1 MACEPEYNYDGTILN
16 RLPEEYDGMFE
27 VPEGVTEIADSAFM
41 DCQSLSAISL
51 PSTLTKIGD
60 YAFKRCE
67 SLQEITIPDSV
78 TEIGQAAFWMCHSL
92 TDVVLS
98 RSLCEID
105 DEAFCE
111 TAIEH
116 IVIPESVRSIGER
129 AFEDCYNLYD
139 VVLPENIRI
148 ADSAFKGCVG
158 LHSADALYLNLYNN
172 PHYKLIQV
180 FPHAKGYKIPDD
192 VVEIGSGA
200 FENSGIVHLEVPGS
214 IKVIHNSAFSGI
226 PSLKSIKICNG
237 VTSLP
242 DCCFHNCESLEEVSV
257 PESIDT
263 IGSLCFAGCTN
274 LEEIV
279 LPDKP
284 TEISESLFE
293 GCGSLKSVTIGR
305 NIIKVGS
312 KAFMNCTALKEILM
326 PDSLEKISYRAFAG
340 CTSLKEILM
349 PDSVRSL
356 EDECFEGCSSL
367 KRINFSDS
375 LEIIPYRAFASCTEL
390 ETITLP
396 KNLNKIEDKAFL
408 GCSSLKEVINSGSA
422 SVYQDSF
429 RGTLVK
435 DARLLPE
442 FKYYGRML
450 PSEWK
455 SETVSGDTLL
465 TVYRGFYVK
474 DVETANAIID
484 DIKKNGL
491 YLEQITEKFP
501 KEYSYKSSVGHK
513 KFSETELDELYAN
526 KIPVDYAL
534 QGADNNQ
541 VYFGDYHCAMYYAT
555 RGSRSSVAILIEAKM
570 SLNEL
575 NVDGTDS
582 LNHVFDPENNN
593 PLLRTVFGKKIDLYL
608 EKLRAETTNTDKD
621 YTNKIRWVILNMAQ
635 SDNDIV
641 YAFYNNDLLIHGT
654 AGTEFKYA
662 LKANLPIAP
671 ERIVSVKIVQDDSSS
686 FTDSSRTITL
696 CDLRR

>member
-1 MACEPEYNYDGTILN
+1 MTCEPEYNYDGTILN

-27 VPEGVTEIADSAFM
+27 VPEGVTEIADEAFM

-51 PSTLTKIGD
+51 PSTLTKIGES
-60 YAFKRCE
+60 AFENCKR
-67 SLQEITIPDSV
+67 LKAIRTPDSV
-78 TEIGQAAFWMCHSL
+78 TEIGQAAFSKCHSL

-98 RSLCEID
+98 RSLCEIAY
-105 DEAFCE
+105 EAFCK

-116 IVIPESVRSIGER
+116 IVIPESVRSIGDS

-214 IKVIHNSAFSGI
+214 VKVIHDSAFSRI

-237 VTSLP
+237 VTFLP

-263 IGSLCFAGCTN
+263 IGSLCFAGCTK

-279 LPDKP
+279 LPDKL

-305 NIIKVGS
+305 NVIKVGS
-312 KAFMNCTALKEILM
+312 KAFMNCTA
-326 PDSLEKISYRAFAG
+326 
-340 CTSLKEILM
+340 LKEILM

-367 KRINFSDS
+367 KRIKFSDS

-408 GCSSLKEVINSGSA
+408 GCSSLKEVIGSESA
-422 SVYQDSF
+422 SVKQDSF

-465 TVYRGFYVK
+465 TVYRGFYVE

-513 KFSETELDELYAN
+513 KFSKTELDELYAN

-534 QGADNNQ
+534 QGADKNQ

-582 LNHVFDPENNN
+582 LNHVFDPENNS
-593 PLLRTVFGKKIDLYL
+593 PLLRKVFGKKIDLYL
-608 EKLRAETTNTDKD
+608 EKLRAETTNTDEEC
-621 YTNKIRWVILNMAQ
+621 TRKIRGAILKMAQ

-641 YAFYNNDLLIHGT
+641 YAFYNNDLLIHGK

-671 ERIVSVKIVQDDSSS
+671 ERIVSVKIVQDDSIT

>member
-1 MACEPEYNYDGTILN
+1 MACEPEYNYDGTILK
-16 RLPEEYDGMFE
+16 RLPEEYDGTFK
-27 VPEGVTEIADSAFM
+27 VPEGVKEIAPDAFM
-41 DCQSLSAISL
+41 HCQLLSTISL

-60 YAFKRCE
+60 YAFKLCE
-67 SLQEITIPDSV
+67 SLQAITIPDSV
-78 TEIGQAAFWMCHSL
+78 TEIGQAAFCMCHSL

-98 RSLCEID
+98 RSLCEIA
-105 DEAFCE
+105 DEAFRE

-116 IVIPESVRSIGER
+116 IVIPESVRSIGDS

-148 ADSAFKGCVG
+148 ANSAFKGCGG

-192 VVEIGSGA
+192 VVEIGSHA
-200 FENSGIVHLEVPGS
+200 FKNSCILHLEVPGS

-226 PSLKSIKICNG
+226 TSLKSIKICNG
-237 VTSLP
+237 VTSLS
-242 DCCFHNCESLEEVSV
+242 DHCFQNCESLEDVSF

-263 IGSLCFAGCTN
+263 IGSLCFAGCTK

-279 LPDKP
+279 LPDKL

-326 PDSLEKISYRAFAG
+326 PDS
-340 CTSLKEILM
+340 
-349 PDSVRSL
+349 VRSL

-375 LEIIPYRAFASCTEL
+375 LKIIPYRAFAICTEL

-408 GCSSLKEVINSGSA
+408 GCSSLKEVIGSESA
-422 SVYQDSF
+422 SVEQDSF

-442 FKYYGRML
+442 FKYYGRLL
-450 PSEWK
+450 PSEWE

-465 TVYRGFYVK
+465 TVYRGFSVE

-484 DIKKNGL
+484 DIKKNGVC
-491 YLEQITEKFP
+491 LEQITEKFP
-501 KEYSYKSSVGHK
+501 SECSYKSSVGHK
-513 KFSETELDELYAN
+513 KFSKTELDELYAN

-534 QGADNNQ
+534 QGVDKNQ

-555 RGSRSSVAILIEAKM
+555 RYARSPVAILIEAKM

-582 LNHVFDPENNN
+582 LNHVFDPENNS
-593 PLLRTVFGKKIDLYL
+593 PLLRKVFGKKIDLYL
-608 EKLRAETTNTDKD
+608 EKLQAETTSTDEES
-621 YTNKIRWVILNMAQ
+621 TRRIRKAVLNMAQ

-641 YAFYNNDLLIHGT
+641 YAFYNNDLLIRGKWNT
-654 AGTEFKYA
+654 KFKYA
-662 LKANLPIAP
+662 LQAKLPIAP
-671 ERIVSVKIVQDDSSS
+671 ERIVSVKIVQNDSSS
-686 FTDSSRTITL
+686 FTGSSRAITL
-696 CDLRR
+696 RDLRKVKKNE

>member
-16 RLPEEYDGMFE
+16 RLPEEYDGMFD

-51 PSTLTKIGD
+51 PSTLTKIGN

-67 SLQEITIPDSV
+67 SLQAITIPDSV
-78 TEIGQAAFWMCHSL
+78 TEIGQAALWMCHSL

-98 RSLCEID
+98 RSLCEIAY
-105 DEAFCE
+105 EAFCE

-116 IVIPESVRSIGER
+116 IVIPESVRSIGGS

-148 ADSAFKGCVG
+148 ADSAFKGCGG

-263 IGSLCFAGCTN
+263 IGSLCFAGCTK

-279 LPDKP
+279 LPDKL

-326 PDSLEKISYRAFAG
+326 PDS
-340 CTSLKEILM
+340 
-349 PDSVRSL
+349 VRSL

-367 KRINFSDS
+367 KRIKFSDS

-408 GCSSLKEVINSGSA
+408 GCSSLKEVIGSESA
-422 SVYQDSF
+422 SVKQDSF

-465 TVYRGFYVK
+465 TVYRGFYVE

-513 KFSETELDELYAN
+513 KFSKTELDELYAN
-526 KIPVDYAL
+526 KIPVDYEL
-534 QGADNNQ
+534 QGVDKND
-541 VYFGDYHCAMYYAT
+541 VYFGAYHCAMHYAT
-555 RGSRSSVAILIEAKM
+555 RGARSSVAILIEAKM

-582 LNHVFDPENNN
+582 LNHVFDPENNS
-593 PLLRTVFGKKIDLYL
+593 PLLRKVFGKKIDLYL
-608 EKLRAETTNTDKD
+608 EKLRAETTNTDEEC
-621 YTNKIRWVILNMAQ
+621 TRKIRGAILKMAQ

-641 YAFYNNDLLIHGT
+641 YAFYNNDLLIHGK

-671 ERIVSVKIVQDDSSS
+671 ERIVSVKIVQDDSST

>member
-1 MACEPEYNYDGTILN
+1 MTCEPEYNYDGTILN
-16 RLPEEYDGMFE
+16 RLPEEYDGMFD
-27 VPEGVTEIADSAFM
+27 VPEGVTEIADCAFM

-51 PSTLTKIGD
+51 PSTLTKIGN

-67 SLQEITIPDSV
+67 SLQAITIPDSV
-78 TEIGQAAFWMCHSL
+78 TEIGHNAFWMCHSL

-98 RSLCEID
+98 RSLCEIAY
-105 DEAFCE
+105 EAFCE

-116 IVIPESVRSIGER
+116 IVIPESVRSIGES

-148 ADSAFKGCVG
+148 ADSAFKGCGG

-214 IKVIHNSAFSGI
+214 VKVIHDSAFSGI

-263 IGSLCFAGCTN
+263 IGRLCFAGCN
-274 LEEIV
+274 KLEEIV
-279 LPDKP
+279 LPDKL
-284 TEISESLFE
+284 TEISKSLFE
-293 GCGSLKSVTIGR
+293 GCGSLKSVIIGR
-305 NIIKVGS
+305 NVIKAGS
-312 KAFMNCTALKEILM
+312 KAFMN
-326 PDSLEKISYRAFAG
+326 

-356 EDECFEGCSSL
+356 GDECFEGCSSL

-375 LEIIPYRAFASCTEL
+375 LEIIPYRAFAGCTEL

-396 KNLNKIEDKAFL
+396 KNLKIIEDKSFL
-408 GCSSLKEVINSGSA
+408 GCSSLKEVIGSESA
-422 SVYQDSF
+422 SVDQDSF

-465 TVYRGFYVK
+465 TVYRGFYVE

-501 KEYSYKSSVGHK
+501 KEYSYKSYRGHK
-513 KFSETELDELYAN
+513 KFSEAELDKLYAN

-534 QGADNNQ
+534 QGADENQ
-541 VYFGDYHCAMYYAT
+541 VYFGDYYCAMHYAT
-555 RGSRSSVAILIEAKM
+555 RGSQSSVAILIEAKM

-593 PLLRTVFGKKIDLYL
+593 PLLRKVFGKKIDLYL

-621 YTNKIRWVILNMAQ
+621 YTSKIRWVILNMAQ

-641 YAFYNNDLLIHGT
+641 YAFYKKDMLIHGKACT
-654 AGTEFKYA
+654 VFKYA
-662 LKANLPIAP
+662 LQAKLPIAP
-671 ERIVSVKIVQDDSSS
+671 ERIVSVKIVHHY
-686 FTDSSRTITL
+686 TDSAIEGSKHI
-696 CDLRR
+696 DLREMR

>member
-1 MACEPEYNYDGTILN
+1 MTCEPEYNYDGTILN
-16 RLPEEYDGMFE
+16 RLPEEYDGLFE
-27 VPEGVTEIADSAFM
+27 VPEGVTEIADDAFM

-67 SLQEITIPDSV
+67 SLQAITIPDSV

-98 RSLCEID
+98 RSLCEIA

-116 IVIPESVRSIGER
+116 IVIPESVRSIGHS
-129 AFEDCYNLYD
+129 AFKDCYNLYD

-148 ADSAFKGCVG
+148 ADSAFKGCGG

-200 FENSGIVHLEVPGS
+200 FKKSGIVHLEVPGS
-214 IKVIHNSAFSGI
+214 VKVIHDSAFSRI

-242 DCCFHNCESLEEVSV
+242 DWCFQNCESLEEVSV

-263 IGSLCFAGCTN
+263 IGSLCFAGCTK

-279 LPDKP
+279 LPDKL
-284 TEISESLFE
+284 TEIGPSLFE
-293 GCGSLKSVTIGR
+293 GCVSLRSVTLGQNVIE
-305 NIIKVGS
+305 VCS

-326 PDSLEKISYRAFAG
+326 PDSL
-340 CTSLKEILM
+340 
-349 PDSVRSL
+349 RSL
-356 EDECFEGCSSL
+356 ENECFADCSSL
-367 KRINFSDS
+367 KRIDFSDS
-375 LEIIPYRAFASCTEL
+375 LKIIPYRAFAGCTEL

-396 KNLNKIEDKAFL
+396 KNLKKIEDKAFF

-422 SVYQDSF
+422 SVEQDSF

-450 PSEWK
+450 PSEWE

-465 TVYRGFYVK
+465 TVYRGFHVE

-484 DIKKNGL
+484 DIRKNGL

-501 KEYSYKSSVGHK
+501 NEYSYKGLYGHRK
-513 KFSETELDELYAN
+513 LSETELDGLYAN
-526 KIPVDYAL
+526 KIPMDYAL
-534 QGADNNQ
+534 QGADKNQ
-541 VYFGDYHCAMYYAT
+541 VYFGDYHCAMYYAN
-555 RGSRSSVAILIEAKM
+555 RGARSSVAILIEAKM

-582 LNHVFDPENNN
+582 LAFVFDPENNN
-593 PLLRTVFGKKIDLYL
+593 PLMRKVFGKKIDLYL
-608 EKLRAETTNTDKD
+608 EKLRAETITSDEESTGR
-621 YTNKIRWVILNMAQ
+621 IRKAILNMAQ

-641 YAFYNNDLLIHGT
+641 YAFYRNDLLIHGK
-654 AGTEFKYA
+654 AGTSFKYA
-662 LKANLPIAP
+662 LQAKLPIAP
-671 ERIVSVKIVQDDSSS
+671 EKIVSVRIVHQD
-686 FTDSSRTITL
+686 TD
-696 CDLRR
+696 CDIERSKRISLGDMR

>member
-1 MACEPEYNYDGTILN
+1 MACEPEYNYNGTILN
-16 RLPEEYDGMFE
+16 RLPEEYDGMFD

-116 IVIPESVRSIGER
+116 IVIPENVRSIGER

-139 VVLPENIRI
+139 VVIPENIRI

-263 IGSLCFAGCTN
+263 IGSLCFAGCTK

-279 LPDKP
+279 LPDKL

-326 PDSLEKISYRAFAG
+326 PDS
-340 CTSLKEILM
+340 
-349 PDSVRSL
+349 VRSL

-367 KRINFSDS
+367 KRIKFSDS

-408 GCSSLKEVINSGSA
+408 GCSSLKEVIGSESA
-422 SVYQDSF
+422 SVKQDSF

-442 FKYYGRML
+442 FKYCGRML

-465 TVYRGFYVK
+465 TVYRGFYVE

-513 KFSETELDELYAN
+513 KFSKTELDELYAN

-534 QGADNNQ
+534 QGADKNQ

-582 LNHVFDPENNN
+582 LNHVFDPENNS
-593 PLLRTVFGKKIDLYL
+593 PLLRKVFGKKIDLYL
-608 EKLRAETTNTDKD
+608 EKLRAETTNTDEEC
-621 YTNKIRWVILNMAQ
+621 TRKIRGAILKMAQ

-641 YAFYNNDLLIHGT
+641 YAFYNNDLLIHGK

-671 ERIVSVKIVQDDSSS
+671 ERIVSVKIVQDDSST

>member
-16 RLPEEYDGMFE
+16 RLPEEYDGMFD

-51 PSTLTKIGD
+51 PSTLTKIGN

-67 SLQEITIPDSV
+67 SLQAITIPDSV

-98 RSLCEID
+98 RSLCEIAY
-105 DEAFCE
+105 EAFCE

-116 IVIPESVRSIGER
+116 IVIPESVRSIGGS

-148 ADSAFKGCVG
+148 ADSAFKGCGG

-242 DCCFHNCESLEEVSV
+242 DCCFHNCKSLEEVSV

-263 IGSLCFAGCTN
+263 IGSLCFAGCTK

-326 PDSLEKISYRAFAG
+326 PDS
-340 CTSLKEILM
+340 
-349 PDSVRSL
+349 VRSL

-367 KRINFSDS
+367 KRIKFSDS

-408 GCSSLKEVINSGSA
+408 GCSSLKEVIGSESA
-422 SVYQDSF
+422 SVKQDSF

-465 TVYRGFYVK
+465 TVYRGFYVE

-501 KEYSYKSSVGHK
+501 AKYIFKSNTGYK

-534 QGADNNQ
+534 QGDDKNQ

-582 LNHVFDPENNN
+582 LNHVFDPENNS
-593 PLLRTVFGKKIDLYL
+593 PLLRKVFGKKIDLYL
-608 EKLRAETTNTDKD
+608 EKLRAETTNTDEEC
-621 YTNKIRWVILNMAQ
+621 TRKIRGAILKMAQ

-641 YAFYNNDLLIHGT
+641 YAFYNNDLLIHGK

-662 LKANLPIAP
+662 LKAKLPIAP
-671 ERIVSVKIVQDDSSS
+671 ERIVSVKIVQDDSIT

>member
-51 PSTLTKIGD
+51 PSTLTKIGN

-67 SLQEITIPDSV
+67 SLQAITIPDSV

-98 RSLCEID
+98 RSLCEIA

-111 TAIEH
+111 TEIEH
-116 IVIPESVRSIGER
+116 IVIPESVRSIGDR
-129 AFEDCYNLYD
+129 AFENCYNLYD

-148 ADSAFKGCVG
+148 ADSAFKGCGG

-192 VVEIGSGA
+192 VVEIGGYAFIDSGV
-200 FENSGIVHLEVPGS
+200 VHLEVPGS

-226 PSLKSIKICNG
+226 TSLKSIKICDG
-237 VTSLP
+237 VSSLP
-242 DCCFHNCESLEEVSV
+242 DRCFQNCESLEEVSF

-263 IGSLCFAGCTN
+263 FGIHCFAGCTK

-279 LPDKP
+279 LPDKL

-305 NIIKVGS
+305 NVIKVGS

-326 PDSLEKISYRAFAG
+326 PNSVSSLG
-340 CTSLKEILM
+340 
-349 PDSVRSL
+349 
-356 EDECFEGCSSL
+356 DECFAGCSSL
-367 KRINFSDS
+367 ERINFSDS
-375 LEIIPYRAFASCTEL
+375 LEIIPCRALAGCTAL

-396 KNLNKIEDKAFL
+396 KNLKIIEDKAFL
-408 GCSSLKEVINSGSA
+408 GCSSLKEVIGSE
-422 SVYQDSF
+422 SVSVKQDSF

-450 PSEWK
+450 PSEWE
-455 SETVSGDTLL
+455 SETVSGDKLL
-465 TVYRGFYVK
+465 TVYRGFHVE

-501 KEYSYKSSVGHK
+501 DKYIFKSNRGYK

-534 QGADNNQ
+534 QGDDKNQ

-555 RGSRSSVAILIEAKM
+555 RGIRSSVAILIEAEM

-582 LNHVFDPENNN
+582 LNHVFDPENNS
-593 PLLRTVFGKKIDLYL
+593 PLLRKVFGKKIDLYL
-608 EKLRAETTNTDKD
+608 EKLRAETTNTDEEC
-621 YTNKIRWVILNMAQ
+621 TRKIRGAILKMAQ

-641 YAFYNNDLLIHGT
+641 YAFYNNDLLMHGK

-671 ERIVSVKIVQDDSSS
+671 ERIVSVKIVQNDSIS
-686 FTDSSRTITL
+686 FTESSRTITL
-696 CDLRR
+696 SDLRKVKQNE

>member
-1 MACEPEYNYDGTILN
+1 MTCEPEYNYDGTILN
-16 RLPEEYDGMFE
+16 RLPEEYDGMFD

-51 PSTLTKIGD
+51 PSTLTKIGN

-67 SLQEITIPDSV
+67 SLQAITIPDSV

-98 RSLCEID
+98 RSLCEIAY
-105 DEAFCE
+105 EAFCE

-116 IVIPESVRSIGER
+116 IVIPESVRSIGGS

-148 ADSAFKGCVG
+148 ADSAFKGCGG

-242 DCCFHNCESLEEVSV
+242 DCCFHNCKSLEEVSV

-263 IGSLCFAGCTN
+263 IGSLCFAGCTK

-326 PDSLEKISYRAFAG
+326 PDS
-340 CTSLKEILM
+340 
-349 PDSVRSL
+349 VRSL

-367 KRINFSDS
+367 KRIKFSDS

-408 GCSSLKEVINSGSA
+408 GCSSLKEVIGSESA
-422 SVYQDSF
+422 SVKQDSF

-465 TVYRGFYVK
+465 TVYRGFYVE

-501 KEYSYKSSVGHK
+501 AKYIFKSNTGYK

-534 QGADNNQ
+534 QGDDKNQ

-582 LNHVFDPENNN
+582 LNHVFDPENNS
-593 PLLRTVFGKKIDLYL
+593 PLLRKVFGKKIDLYL
-608 EKLRAETTNTDKD
+608 EKLRAETTNTDEEC
-621 YTNKIRWVILNMAQ
+621 TRKIRGAILKMAQ

-641 YAFYNNDLLIHGT
+641 YAFYNNDLLIHGK

-671 ERIVSVKIVQDDSSS
+671 ERIVSIKIVQDDSIT

>member
-1 MACEPEYNYDGTILN
+1 MVCEPEYNYDGTILN

-51 PSTLTKIGD
+51 PSTLTKIGN

-67 SLQEITIPDSV
+67 SLQAITIPDSV

-98 RSLCEID
+98 RSLCEIAY
-105 DEAFCE
+105 EAFCE

-116 IVIPESVRSIGER
+116 IVIPESVRSIGGS

-148 ADSAFKGCVG
+148 ADSAFKGCGG

-263 IGSLCFAGCTN
+263 IGSLCFAGCTK

-279 LPDKP
+279 LPDKL

-326 PDSLEKISYRAFAG
+326 PDS
-340 CTSLKEILM
+340 
-349 PDSVRSL
+349 VRSL

-367 KRINFSDS
+367 KRIKFSDS
-375 LEIIPYRAFASCTEL
+375 LEIIPYSAFASCTEL

-408 GCSSLKEVINSGSA
+408 GCSSLKEVIGSESA
-422 SVYQDSF
+422 SVKQDSF

-465 TVYRGFYVK
+465 TVYRGFYVE

-513 KFSETELDELYAN
+513 KFSKTELDELYAN

-534 QGADNNQ
+534 QGADKNQ

-582 LNHVFDPENNN
+582 LNHVFDPENNS
-593 PLLRTVFGKKIDLYL
+593 PLLRKVFGKKIDLYL
-608 EKLRAETTNTDKD
+608 EKLRAETTNTDEEC
-621 YTNKIRWVILNMAQ
+621 TRKIRGAILKMAQ

-641 YAFYNNDLLIHGT
+641 YAFYNNDLLIHGK

-671 ERIVSVKIVQDDSSS
+671 ERIVSVKIVQDDSIT

>member
-1 MACEPEYNYDGTILN
+1 MTCEPEYNYDGTILN
-16 RLPEEYDGMFE
+16 RLPEEYDGMFD
-27 VPEGVTEIADSAFM
+27 VPEGVTEIAECAFM

-51 PSTLTKIGD
+51 PSTLTKIGNS
-60 YAFKRCE
+60 AFKRCE
-67 SLQEITIPDSV
+67 SLQAITIPDSV

-92 TDVVLS
+92 TEVVLS

-158 LHSADALYLNLYNN
+158 LHSADALYLNLYKN
-172 PHYKLIQV
+172 PHYKLIKV
-180 FPHAKGYKIPDD
+180 FPHTKGYKIPDD
-192 VVEIGSGA
+192 VVEIGGSA
-200 FENSGIVHLEVPGS
+200 FVDSSVVHLEVPGS
-214 IKVIHNSAFSGI
+214 IKVIHDSAFSGI
-226 PSLKSIKICNG
+226 TSLKSIKICNG

-242 DCCFHNCESLEEVSV
+242 DHCFHNCESLEEVSV

-263 IGSLCFAGCTN
+263 IGRLCFAGCN
-274 LEEIV
+274 KLEEIV
-279 LPDKP
+279 LPDKL

-305 NIIKVGS
+305 NVIKVGS

-326 PDSLEKISYRAFAG
+326 PNSVSSLG
-340 CTSLKEILM
+340 
-349 PDSVRSL
+349 
-356 EDECFEGCSSL
+356 DECFADCSSL
-367 KRINFSDS
+367 ERINFSDS
-375 LEIIPYRAFASCTEL
+375 LEIVPCRALAGCTAL

-396 KNLNKIEDKAFL
+396 KNLKIIEDKAFL
-408 GCSSLKEVINSGSA
+408 GCSSLKEVIGSE
-422 SVYQDSF
+422 SVSVKQDSF

-442 FKYYGRML
+442 FKYYGKML
-450 PSEWK
+450 PSEWE
-455 SETVSGDTLL
+455 SETVSGDKLL
-465 TVYRGFYVK
+465 TVYRGFHVE

-501 KEYSYKSSVGHK
+501 AKYIIKSNTGYK

-526 KIPVDYAL
+526 KIPVDYEL
-534 QGADNNQ
+534 QGDDKNQ

-555 RGSRSSVAILIEAKM
+555 RSTQSPVAILIEAEM

-582 LNHVFDPENNN
+582 LNHVFDPENNS
-593 PLLRTVFGKKIDLYL
+593 PLLRKVFGKKIDLYL
-608 EKLRAETTNTDKD
+608 EKLRAETTNTDEEC
-621 YTNKIRWVILNMAQ
+621 TMKIRGAILKMAQ

-654 AGTEFKYA
+654 AGTKFKYA

-686 FTDSSRTITL
+686 FTDSSRIITL

>member
-16 RLPEEYDGMFE
+16 RLPEEYDGMFD

-51 PSTLTKIGD
+51 PSTLTKIGN

-67 SLQEITIPDSV
+67 SLQAITIPDSV

-98 RSLCEID
+98 RSLCEIAY
-105 DEAFCE
+105 EAFCE

-116 IVIPESVRSIGER
+116 IVIPESVRSIGGS

-148 ADSAFKGCVG
+148 ADSAFKGCGG

-192 VVEIGSGA
+192 VVEIGGSA
-200 FENSGIVHLEVPGS
+200 FVDSSVVHLEVPGS
-214 IKVIHNSAFSGI
+214 IKVIHDSAFSGI
-226 PSLKSIKICNG
+226 TSLKSIKICNG

-242 DCCFHNCESLEEVSV
+242 DHCFHNCESLEEVSV

-263 IGSLCFAGCTN
+263 IGRLCFAGCN
-274 LEEIV
+274 KLEEIV
-279 LPDKP
+279 LPDKL

-305 NIIKVGS
+305 NVIKVGS

-326 PDSLEKISYRAFAG
+326 PNSVSSLG
-340 CTSLKEILM
+340 
-349 PDSVRSL
+349 
-356 EDECFEGCSSL
+356 DECFAGCSSL
-367 KRINFSDS
+367 ERINFSDS
-375 LEIIPYRAFASCTEL
+375 LEIIPCRALAGCTAL
-390 ETITLP
+390 ETITLT
-396 KNLNKIEDKAFL
+396 KNLKIIEDKAFL
-408 GCSSLKEVINSGSA
+408 GCSSLKEVIGSE
-422 SVYQDSF
+422 SVSVKQDSF

-450 PSEWK
+450 PSEWE
-455 SETVSGDTLL
+455 SETVSGDKLL
-465 TVYRGFYVK
+465 TVYRGFHVE

-501 KEYSYKSSVGHK
+501 DKYIFKSNRGYK

-526 KIPVDYAL
+526 KIPVDYTL
-534 QGADNNQ
+534 QGDDKDQ

-555 RGSRSSVAILIEAKM
+555 RSTRSPVAILIEAEM

-582 LNHVFDPENNN
+582 LNHVFDPENNS
-593 PLLRTVFGKKIDLYL
+593 PLLRKVFGKKIDLYL
-608 EKLRAETTNTDKD
+608 EKLRAETTNTDEEC
-621 YTNKIRWVILNMAQ
+621 TRKIRGAILKMAQ

-654 AGTEFKYA
+654 AGTKFKYA

-671 ERIVSVKIVQDDSSS
+671 ERIVSVKIVQNDSIS
-686 FTDSSRTITL
+686 FTESSRTITL
-696 CDLRR
+696 SDLRKVKQNE

>member
-1 MACEPEYNYDGTILN
+1 MTCEPEYNYDGTILN
-16 RLPEEYDGMFE
+16 RLPEEYDGMFD

-51 PSTLTKIGD
+51 PSTLTKIGN

-67 SLQEITIPDSV
+67 SLQAITIPDSV

-98 RSLCEID
+98 RSLCEIAY
-105 DEAFCE
+105 EAFCE

-116 IVIPESVRSIGER
+116 IVIPESVRSIGGS

-148 ADSAFKGCVG
+148 ADSAFKGCGG

-226 PSLKSIKICNG
+226 TSLKSIKICNG

-242 DCCFHNCESLEEVSV
+242 DRCFQNCESLEEVSFS
-257 PESIDT
+257 ESIDT
-263 IGSLCFAGCTN
+263 IGSLCFAGCTK

-326 PDSLEKISYRAFAG
+326 PDS
-340 CTSLKEILM
+340 
-349 PDSVRSL
+349 VRSL

-367 KRINFSDS
+367 KRIKFSDS

-408 GCSSLKEVINSGSA
+408 GCSSLKEVIGSESA
-422 SVYQDSF
+422 SVKQDSF

-465 TVYRGFYVK
+465 TVYRGFYVE

-501 KEYSYKSSVGHK
+501 AKYIFKSNTGYK

-534 QGADNNQ
+534 QGDDKNQ

-582 LNHVFDPENNN
+582 LNHVFDPENNS
-593 PLLRTVFGKKIDLYL
+593 PLLRKVFGKKIDLYL
-608 EKLRAETTNTDKD
+608 EKLRAETTNTDEEC
-621 YTNKIRWVILNMAQ
+621 TRKIRGAILKMAQ

-641 YAFYNNDLLIHGT
+641 YAFYNNDLLIHGK

-671 ERIVSVKIVQDDSSS
+671 ERIVSVKIVQDDSIT

>member
-51 PSTLTKIGD
+51 PSTLPKIGN

-67 SLQEITIPDSV
+67 SLQAITIPDSV

-98 RSLCEID
+98 RSLCEIAY
-105 DEAFCE
+105 EAFCE

-116 IVIPESVRSIGER
+116 LVIPESVKSIGEC

-148 ADSAFKGCVG
+148 ADSAFKGCVD
-158 LHSADALYLNLYNN
+158 LHSADALYLNLHNN

-200 FENSGIVHLEVPGS
+200 FENSSIVHLEVPGS

-226 PSLKSIKICNG
+226 TSLKSIKICNG

-242 DCCFHNCESLEEVSV
+242 DRCFQNCESLEEVSF

-263 IGSLCFAGCTN
+263 IGSLCFAGCTK

-279 LPDKP
+279 LPDKL

-312 KAFMNCTALKEILM
+312 KAFMNGTA
-326 PDSLEKISYRAFAG
+326 
-340 CTSLKEILM
+340 LKEILM

-356 EDECFEGCSSL
+356 EKECFEGCSSL
-367 KRINFSDS
+367 KRINFPDS
-375 LEIIPYRAFASCTEL
+375 LEIIPYRAFAGCTEL

-408 GCSSLKEVINSGSA
+408 GCSSLKEVIGSESA
-422 SVYQDSF
+422 SVDQDSF

-455 SETVSGDTLL
+455 SATVSGDTLL
-465 TVYRGFYVK
+465 TVYRGFYVE

-501 KEYSYKSSVGHK
+501 SECSYKSYGGHK

-534 QGADNNQ
+534 QGADENQ
-541 VYFGDYHCAMYYAT
+541 VYFGDYYCAMHYAT

-593 PLLRTVFGKKIDLYL
+593 PLLRKVFGKKIDLYL

-621 YTNKIRWVILNMAQ
+621 YTSKIRWIILNMAQ

-641 YAFYNNDLLIHGT
+641 YAFYNNDLLIRGKWNT
-654 AGTEFKYA
+654 KFKYA
-662 LKANLPIAP
+662 LQAKLPIAP
-671 ERIVSVKIVQDDSSS
+671 ERIVSVKIVQNDSSS
-686 FTDSSRTITL
+686 FTESSRTITL
-696 CDLRR
+696 GDLRKVKQNE

>member
-1 MACEPEYNYDGTILN
+1 MTCEPEYNYDGTILN
-16 RLPEEYDGMFE
+16 RLPEEYDGMFD

-51 PSTLTKIGD
+51 PSTLTKIGN

-67 SLQEITIPDSV
+67 SLQAITIPDSV

-98 RSLCEID
+98 RSLCEIAY
-105 DEAFCE
+105 EAFCE

-116 IVIPESVRSIGER
+116 IVIPESVRSIGGS

-148 ADSAFKGCVG
+148 ADSAFNGCGG
-158 LHSADALYLNLYNN
+158 LHSADALYLNLHNN

-200 FENSGIVHLEVPGS
+200 FENSDIVHLEVPGS

-226 PSLKSIKICNG
+226 TSLKSIKICNG
-237 VTSLP
+237 VTSLS
-242 DCCFHNCESLEEVSV
+242 DHCFQNCESFEDVSF

-263 IGSLCFAGCTN
+263 IGSLCFAGCTK

-279 LPDKP
+279 LPDKL

-312 KAFMNCTALKEILM
+312 KAFMNCTSLKEILM
-326 PDSLEKISYRAFAG
+326 PDSLEKISCRAFAG
-340 CTSLKEILM
+340 CTSLTEILM

-367 KRINFSDS
+367 KRINFPDS
-375 LEIIPYRAFASCTEL
+375 LEIIPYRAFAGCTEL

-408 GCSSLKEVINSGSA
+408 GCSSLKEVIGSESA
-422 SVYQDSF
+422 SVDQDSF

-450 PSEWK
+450 PSEWE

-465 TVYRGFYVK
+465 TVYRGFHVE

-501 KEYSYKSSVGHK
+501 DKYIFKSNRGYK

-534 QGADNNQ
+534 QGADKNQ
-541 VYFGDYHCAMYYAT
+541 VYFGDYHCAMHYAT

-582 LNHVFDPENNN
+582 LAFVFDSENNN
-593 PLLRTVFGKKIDLYL
+593 PTLRKVFGNKIDLYL
-608 EKLRAETTNTDKD
+608 EKLRAETTSTDEES
-621 YTNKIRWVILNMAQ
+621 TRRIRKAVLNMAQ

-641 YAFYNNDLLIHGT
+641 YAFYNNDLLIRGKWS
-654 AGTEFKYA
+654 TEFKYA
-662 LKANLPIAP
+662 LQAKLPIAP
-671 ERIVSVKIVQDDSSS
+671 EKIVSVRIVHHY
-686 FTDSSRTITL
+686 TDSAIEGSEYIGLGDMR
-696 CDLRR
+696 

>member
-51 PSTLTKIGD
+51 PSTLTKIGN

-67 SLQEITIPDSV
+67 SLQAITIPDSV

-98 RSLCEID
+98 RSLCEIAY
-105 DEAFCE
+105 EAFCE

-116 IVIPESVRSIGER
+116 LVIPESVKSIGEC

-148 ADSAFKGCVG
+148 ADSAFKGCVD
-158 LHSADALYLNLYNN
+158 LHSADALYLNLHNN

-200 FENSGIVHLEVPGS
+200 FENSSIVHLEVPGS

-226 PSLKSIKICNG
+226 TSLKSIKICNG

-242 DCCFHNCESLEEVSV
+242 DRCFQNCESLEEVSF

-263 IGSLCFAGCTN
+263 IGSLCFAGCTK

-279 LPDKP
+279 LPDKL

-312 KAFMNCTALKEILM
+312 KAFMNGTA
-326 PDSLEKISYRAFAG
+326 
-340 CTSLKEILM
+340 LKEILM

-356 EDECFEGCSSL
+356 EKECFEGCSSL
-367 KRINFSDS
+367 KRINFPDS
-375 LEIIPYRAFASCTEL
+375 LEIIPYRAFAGCTEL

-408 GCSSLKEVINSGSA
+408 GCSSLKEVIGSESA
-422 SVYQDSF
+422 SVDQDSF

-455 SETVSGDTLL
+455 SATVSGDTLL
-465 TVYRGFYVK
+465 TVYRGFYVE

-501 KEYSYKSSVGHK
+501 SECSYKSYGDHK

-534 QGADNNQ
+534 QGADENQ
-541 VYFGDYHCAMYYAT
+541 VYFGDYYCAMHYAT

-593 PLLRTVFGKKIDLYL
+593 PLLRKVFGKKIDLYL

-621 YTNKIRWVILNMAQ
+621 YTSKIRWIILNMAQ

-641 YAFYNNDLLIHGT
+641 YAFYNNDLLIRGKWNT
-654 AGTEFKYA
+654 KFKYA
-662 LKANLPIAP
+662 LQAKLPIAP
-671 ERIVSVKIVQDDSSS
+671 ERIVSVKIVQNDSSS
-686 FTDSSRTITL
+686 FTESSRTITL
-696 CDLRR
+696 GDLRKVKQNE

>member
-1 MACEPEYNYDGTILN
+1 MTCEPEYNYDGTILN
-16 RLPEEYDGMFE
+16 RLPEEYDGMFD

-51 PSTLTKIGD
+51 PSTLTKIGN

-67 SLQEITIPDSV
+67 SLQAITIPDSV

-98 RSLCEID
+98 RSLCEIAY
-105 DEAFCE
+105 EAFCE

-116 IVIPESVRSIGER
+116 IVIPESVRSIGGS

-148 ADSAFKGCVG
+148 ADSAFKGCGG

-200 FENSGIVHLEVPGS
+200 FENSSIVHLEVPGS

-226 PSLKSIKICNG
+226 TSLKSIKICNG
-237 VTSLP
+237 VKSLP
-242 DCCFHNCESLEEVSV
+242 DRCFQNCESLEEVSF

-263 IGSLCFAGCTN
+263 IGSLCFAGCTK

-326 PDSLEKISYRAFAG
+326 PDS
-340 CTSLKEILM
+340 
-349 PDSVRSL
+349 VRSL

-367 KRINFSDS
+367 KRIKFSDS

-408 GCSSLKEVINSGSA
+408 GCSSLKEVIGSESA
-422 SVYQDSF
+422 SVKQDSF

-465 TVYRGFYVK
+465 TVYRGFYVE
-474 DVETANAIID
+474 DVETANAIVD

-513 KFSETELDELYAN
+513 KFSKTELDELYAN

-534 QGADNNQ
+534 QGADKNQ

-582 LNHVFDPENNN
+582 LNHVFDPENNS
-593 PLLRTVFGKKIDLYL
+593 PLLRKVFGKKIDLYL
-608 EKLRAETTNTDKD
+608 EKLRAETTNTDEEC
-621 YTNKIRWVILNMAQ
+621 TRKIRGAILKMAQ

-641 YAFYNNDLLIHGT
+641 YAFYNNDLLIHGK

-671 ERIVSVKIVQDDSSS
+671 ERIVSVKIVQDDSIT

>member
-1 MACEPEYNYDGTILN
+1 MTCEPEYNYDGTILS

-27 VPEGVTEIADSAFM
+27 VPEGVTEIADEAFM

-51 PSTLTKIGD
+51 PSTLTKIGN

-67 SLQEITIPDSV
+67 SLQAITIPDSV

-98 RSLCEID
+98 RSLCEIAY
-105 DEAFCE
+105 EAFCE

-116 IVIPESVRSIGER
+116 IVIPESVRSIGGS

-148 ADSAFKGCVG
+148 ADSAFNGCGG
-158 LHSADALYLNLYNN
+158 LHSADALYLNLHNN

-263 IGSLCFAGCTN
+263 IGIHCFAGCTN

-279 LPDKP
+279 LPDKL

-326 PDSLEKISYRAFAG
+326 PDS
-340 CTSLKEILM
+340 
-349 PDSVRSL
+349 VRSL

-367 KRINFSDS
+367 KRIKFSDS

-408 GCSSLKEVINSGSA
+408 GCSSLKEVIGSESA
-422 SVYQDSF
+422 SVKQDSF

-465 TVYRGFYVK
+465 TVYRGFYVE

-513 KFSETELDELYAN
+513 KFSKTELDELYAN

-534 QGADNNQ
+534 QGADKNQ

-555 RGSRSSVAILIEAKM
+555 RGSRNSVAILIEAKM

-582 LNHVFDPENNN
+582 LNHVFDPENNS
-593 PLLRTVFGKKIDLYL
+593 PLLRKVFGKKIDLYL
-608 EKLRAETTNTDKD
+608 EKLRAETTNTDEEC
-621 YTNKIRWVILNMAQ
+621 TRKIRGAILNMAK

-641 YAFYNNDLLIHGT
+641 YAFYNNDLLIHGK

-671 ERIVSVKIVQDDSSS
+671 ERIVSVKIVQDDSST

>member
-16 RLPEEYDGMFE
+16 RLPEEYDGMFD
-27 VPEGVTEIADSAFM
+27 VPEGVTEIADCAFM

-51 PSTLTKIGD
+51 PSTLTKIGN

-67 SLQEITIPDSV
+67 SLQAITIPDSV

-98 RSLCEID
+98 RSLCEIAY
-105 DEAFCE
+105 EAFRE

-116 IVIPESVRSIGER
+116 IVIPESVRSIGDS

-148 ADSAFKGCVG
+148 ANSAFKGCGG

-214 IKVIHNSAFSGI
+214 VKVIHDSAFSGI

-242 DCCFHNCESLEEVSV
+242 DCCFHHCESLEDVSV

-263 IGSLCFAGCTN
+263 IGSLCFAGCTK

-279 LPDKP
+279 LPDKL

-293 GCGSLKSVTIGR
+293 GCGSLKSVTIGK

-312 KAFMNCTALKEILM
+312 KAFMNGTA
-326 PDSLEKISYRAFAG
+326 
-340 CTSLKEILM
+340 LKEILM

-367 KRINFSDS
+367 KRIKFSDS

-396 KNLNKIEDKAFL
+396 KNLKKIEDKAFL
-408 GCSSLKEVINSGSA
+408 GCSSLKEVIGSESA
-422 SVYQDSF
+422 SVDQDSF

-465 TVYRGFYVK
+465 TVYRGSYVE

-513 KFSETELDELYAN
+513 KFSKTELDELYAN

-534 QGADNNQ
+534 QGADENQ
-541 VYFGDYHCAMYYAT
+541 VYFGDYHCAMHYAT
-555 RGSRSSVAILIEAKM
+555 RGARSSVAILIEAKM

-582 LNHVFDPENNN
+582 LNHVFDPENNS
-593 PLLRTVFGKKIDLYL
+593 PLLRKVFGKKIDLYL
-608 EKLRAETTNTDKD
+608 EKLRAETTNTDEEC
-621 YTNKIRWVILNMAQ
+621 TRKIRGAILNMAK

-641 YAFYNNDLLIHGT
+641 YAFYNNDLLIHGKC
-654 AGTEFKYA
+654 GTEFKYA
-662 LKANLPIAP
+662 LQAKLPIAP
-671 ERIVSVKIVQDDSSS
+671 ERIVSVKIVQNDSSS
-686 FTDSSRTITL
+686 FTGSSRAITL
-696 CDLRR
+696 RDLRKVKQNE

>member
-1 MACEPEYNYDGTILN
+1 MTCEPEYNYDGTILN
-16 RLPEEYDGMFE
+16 RLPEEYDGMFD
-27 VPEGVTEIADSAFM
+27 VPEGVTEIAEGAFM

-51 PSTLTKIGD
+51 PSTLTKIGN
-60 YAFKRCE
+60 YAFKHCE
-67 SLQEITIPDSV
+67 SLQAITIPDSV

-98 RSLCEID
+98 RCLCEIAY
-105 DEAFCE
+105 EAFCE

-116 IVIPESVRSIGER
+116 LVIPESVKSIGEC
-129 AFEDCYNLYD
+129 AFENCYNLYD
-139 VVLPENIRI
+139 VVLPKNIRV
-148 ADSAFKGCVG
+148 ADSAFQGCVC
-158 LHSADALYLNLYNN
+158 LHSTDALYLNLYKN
-172 PHYKLIQV
+172 PHYKLIKV
-180 FPHAKGYKIPDD
+180 FPHTKGYKIPDD
-192 VVEIGSGA
+192 VVEIGGSA
-200 FENSGIVHLEVPGS
+200 FVDSSVVHLEVPSS
-214 IKVIHNSAFSGI
+214 IKVIHDSAFSGI
-226 PSLKSIKICNG
+226 TSLKSIKICNG

-242 DCCFHNCESLEEVSV
+242 DHCFHNCESLEEVSV

-263 IGSLCFAGCTN
+263 IGRLCFAGCN
-274 LEEIV
+274 KLEEIV
-279 LPDKP
+279 LPDKL

-305 NIIKVGS
+305 NVIKVGS

-326 PDSLEKISYRAFAG
+326 PNSVSSLG
-340 CTSLKEILM
+340 
-349 PDSVRSL
+349 
-356 EDECFEGCSSL
+356 DECFAGCSSL
-367 KRINFSDS
+367 ERINFSDS
-375 LEIIPYRAFASCTEL
+375 LEIIPCRALAGCTAL

-396 KNLNKIEDKAFL
+396 KNLKIIEDKAFL
-408 GCSSLKEVINSGSA
+408 GCSSLKEVIGSE
-422 SVYQDSF
+422 SVSVKQDSF

-450 PSEWK
+450 PSEWE
-455 SETVSGDTLL
+455 SETVSGDKLL
-465 TVYRGFYVK
+465 TVYRGFHVE

-501 KEYSYKSSVGHK
+501 AKYIFKSNTGYK

-534 QGADNNQ
+534 QGDDKNQ
-541 VYFGDYHCAMYYAT
+541 VYFGDYHCAMCYAT
-555 RGSRSSVAILIEAKM
+555 RGIRSSVAILIEAEM

-582 LNHVFDPENNN
+582 LNHVFDPENNS
-593 PLLRTVFGKKIDLYL
+593 PLLRKVFGKKIDLYL
-608 EKLRAETTNTDKD
+608 EKLRAETTNTDEEC
-621 YTNKIRWVILNMAQ
+621 TRKIRGAILKMAQ

-641 YAFYNNDLLIHGT
+641 YAFYNNDLLIHGR

-671 ERIVSVKIVQDDSSS
+671 ERIVSVKIVQDDSST
-686 FTDSSRTITL
+686 FTDNSRTITL

>member
-279 LPDKP
+279 LPDKL

-326 PDSLEKISYRAFAG
+326 PN
-340 CTSLKEILM
+340 
-349 PDSVRSL
+349 SVSSL
-356 EDECFEGCSSL
+356 EDECFAGCSSL
-367 KRINFSDS
+367 ERINFSDS
-375 LEIIPYRAFASCTEL
+375 LEIIPCRALAGCTAL

-396 KNLNKIEDKAFL
+396 KNLKIIEDKAFL
-408 GCSSLKEVINSGSA
+408 GCSSLKEVIGSE
-422 SVYQDSF
+422 SVSVKQDSF

-450 PSEWK
+450 PSEWE
-455 SETVSGDTLL
+455 SETVSGDKLL
-465 TVYRGFYVK
+465 TVYRGFHVE

-501 KEYSYKSSVGHK
+501 DKYIFKSNSGYK

-534 QGADNNQ
+534 QGDDKNQ

-555 RGSRSSVAILIEAKM
+555 RGIRSSVAILIEAEM

-582 LNHVFDPENNN
+582 LNHVFDPENNS
-593 PLLRTVFGKKIDLYL
+593 PLLRKVFGKKIDLYL
-608 EKLRAETTNTDKD
+608 EKLRAETTNTDEEC
-621 YTNKIRWVILNMAQ
+621 TRKIRGAILKMAQ

-641 YAFYNNDLLIHGT
+641 YAFYNNDLLIHGK

>member
-1 MACEPEYNYDGTILN
+1 MTCEPKYNYDGTILK

-27 VPEGVTEIADSAFM
+27 VPEGVTEIADEAFM
-41 DCQSLSAISL
+41 YCQSLSAISL
-51 PSTLTKIGD
+51 PSTLTKIGES
-60 YAFKRCE
+60 AFKLCE
-67 SLQEITIPDSV
+67 SLQAITIPDSV
-78 TEIGQAAFWMCHSL
+78 TEIGQAAFSMCHSL

-98 RSLCEID
+98 RSLCEIA
-105 DEAFCE
+105 DEAFRE
-111 TAIEH
+111 TAIKH
-116 IVIPESVRSIGER
+116 IVIPESVRSIGES

-148 ADSAFKGCVG
+148 ADSAFNGCGG
-158 LHSADALYLNLYNN
+158 LHSADALYLNLHNN

-200 FENSGIVHLEVPGS
+200 FKNSSIVHLEVPGS

-226 PSLKSIKICNG
+226 TSLKSIKICNG

-242 DCCFHNCESLEEVSV
+242 DRCFQNCESLEEVSF

-263 IGSLCFAGCTN
+263 FGIHCFA
-274 LEEIV
+274 
-279 LPDKP
+279 
-284 TEISESLFE
+284 

-312 KAFMNCTALKEILM
+312 KAFMN
-326 PDSLEKISYRAFAG
+326 

-375 LEIIPYRAFASCTEL
+375 LKIIPYRAFASCTEL

-408 GCSSLKEVINSGSA
+408 GCSSLKEVIGSESA
-422 SVYQDSF
+422 SVEQDSF

-442 FKYYGRML
+442 FKYYGRLL
-450 PSEWK
+450 PSEWE

-465 TVYRGFYVK
+465 TVYRGFSVE

-501 KEYSYKSSVGHK
+501 SECSYKSSVGHK
-513 KFSETELDELYAN
+513 KFSKTELDELYAN

-534 QGADNNQ
+534 QGVDKNQ

-555 RGSRSSVAILIEAKM
+555 RYARSPVAILIEAKM

-582 LNHVFDPENNN
+582 LAIVFDSENNN
-593 PLLRTVFGKKIDLYL
+593 TILREVFGNKIDLYL
-608 EKLRAETTNTDKD
+608 EKLQAETTSTDEES
-621 YTNKIRWVILNMAQ
+621 TRRIRKAVLNMAQ

-641 YAFYNNDLLIHGT
+641 YAFYNNDLLIRGKWNT
-654 AGTEFKYA
+654 KFKYA
-662 LKANLPIAP
+662 LQAKLPIAP
-671 ERIVSVKIVQDDSSS
+671 ERIVSVKIVQNDSSS
-686 FTDSSRTITL
+686 FTESSRTITL
-696 CDLRR
+696 GDLRKVKQNE

>member
-1 MACEPEYNYDGTILN
+1 MTCEPEYNYDGTILKH
-16 RLPEEYDGMFE
+16 LPEEYDGMFE
-27 VPEGVTEIADSAFM
+27 VPEGVTEIADEAFM
-41 DCQSLSAISL
+41 YCQSLSAISL

-60 YAFKRCE
+60 CAFKSCE
-67 SLQEITIPDSV
+67 SLQAIT
-78 TEIGQAAFWMCHSL
+78 
-92 TDVVLS
+92 
-98 RSLCEID
+98 
-105 DEAFCE
+105 
-111 TAIEH
+111 
-116 IVIPESVRSIGER
+116 IPESVRSIGDS

-148 ADSAFKGCVG
+148 ADSAFKGCGG
-158 LHSADALYLNLYNN
+158 LHSADALYLNLHNN

-200 FENSGIVHLEVPGS
+200 FKNSSIVHLEVPGS

-226 PSLKSIKICNG
+226 TSLKSIKICNG
-237 VTSLP
+237 VTSLS
-242 DCCFHNCESLEEVSV
+242 DHCFQNCESLEDVSF

-263 IGSLCFAGCTN
+263 IGSLCFVGCTK

-279 LPDKP
+279 LPDKL

-326 PDSLEKISYRAFAG
+326 PDS
-340 CTSLKEILM
+340 
-349 PDSVRSL
+349 VRSL
-356 EDECFEGCSSL
+356 GDECFEGCSSL

-375 LEIIPYRAFASCTEL
+375 LEIIPYRAFAGCTEL

-396 KNLNKIEDKAFL
+396 KNLKIIEDKSFL
-408 GCSSLKEVINSGSA
+408 GCSSLKEVIGSESA
-422 SVYQDSF
+422 SVDQDSF

-442 FKYYGRML
+442 FKYYGRLL
-450 PSEWK
+450 PSEWE

-465 TVYRGFYVK
+465 TVYRGFSVE

-484 DIKKNGL
+484 ANKKNGL

-501 KEYSYKSSVGHK
+501 SECSYKSSVGHK
-513 KFSETELDELYAN
+513 KFSKTELDELYAN

-534 QGADNNQ
+534 QGADKNQ

-593 PLLRTVFGKKIDLYL
+593 PLLRKVFGKKIDLYL

-621 YTNKIRWVILNMAQ
+621 YTSKIRWVILNMAQ

-641 YAFYNNDLLIHGT
+641 YAFYNNDLLIHGK

-671 ERIVSVKIVQDDSSS
+671 ERIVSVKIVQDDSST

>member
-1 MACEPEYNYDGTILN
+1 MTCEPEYNYDGTILN
-16 RLPEEYDGMFE
+16 RLPEEYDGMFD

-51 PSTLTKIGD
+51 PSTLTKIGN

-67 SLQEITIPDSV
+67 SLQAITIPDSV

-98 RSLCEID
+98 RSLCEIAY
-105 DEAFCE
+105 EAFCE

-116 IVIPESVRSIGER
+116 IVIPESVRSIGGS

-148 ADSAFKGCVG
+148 ADSAFKGCGG

-242 DCCFHNCESLEEVSV
+242 DCCFHNCKSLEEVSV

-263 IGSLCFAGCTN
+263 IGSLCFAGCTK

-326 PDSLEKISYRAFAG
+326 PDS
-340 CTSLKEILM
+340 
-349 PDSVRSL
+349 VRSL

-367 KRINFSDS
+367 KRIKFSDS

-408 GCSSLKEVINSGSA
+408 GCSSLKEVIGSESA
-422 SVYQDSF
+422 SVKQDSF

-465 TVYRGFYVK
+465 TVYRGFYVE

-501 KEYSYKSSVGHK
+501 AKYIFKSNTGYK

-534 QGADNNQ
+534 QGDDKNQ

-582 LNHVFDPENNN
+582 LNHVFDPENNS
-593 PLLRTVFGKKIDLYL
+593 PLLRKVFGKKIDLYL
-608 EKLRAETTNTDKD
+608 EKLRAETTNTDEEC
-621 YTNKIRWVILNMAQ
+621 TRKIRGAILKMAQ

-641 YAFYNNDLLIHGT
+641 YAFYNNDLLIHGK

-671 ERIVSVKIVQDDSSS
+671 ERIVSVKIVQDDSIT

>member
-1 MACEPEYNYDGTILN
+1 MTCEPEYNYDGTILN

-27 VPEGVTEIADSAFM
+27 VPEGVTEIADGAFM
-41 DCQSLSAISL
+41 DCQSLSAITL
-51 PSTLTKIGD
+51 PSTLTKIGE

-67 SLQEITIPDSV
+67 SLQTITIPDSV

-98 RSLCEID
+98 RSLCEIA
-105 DEAFCE
+105 DEAFRE

-116 IVIPESVRSIGER
+116 IVIPESVRSIGDS

-148 ADSAFKGCVG
+148 ADSAFKGCGG

-200 FENSGIVHLEVPGS
+200 FKKSGIVHLEVPGS
-214 IKVIHNSAFSGI
+214 VKVIHDSAFSRI

-242 DCCFHNCESLEEVSV
+242 DCCFRNCESLEEVSV

-263 IGSLCFAGCTN
+263 IGSLCFAGCTK

-279 LPDKP
+279 LPDKLTDIGP
-284 TEISESLFE
+284 SLFE
-293 GCGSLKSVTIGR
+293 GCISLRSVTLGQ
-305 NIIKVGS
+305 NIIEVCS

-326 PDSLEKISYRAFAG
+326 PDS
-340 CTSLKEILM
+340 
-349 PDSVRSL
+349 VRSL
-356 EDECFEGCSSL
+356 ENECFAGCSSL
-367 KRINFSDS
+367 KRIDFSDS
-375 LEIIPYRAFASCTEL
+375 LKIIPYRAFAGCTEL

-396 KNLNKIEDKAFL
+396 KNLKKIEDKAFF

-422 SVYQDSF
+422 SVEQDSF
-429 RGTLVK
+429 RGTLVR

-442 FKYYGRML
+442 FKYYGQLL
-450 PSEWK
+450 PSEWE
-455 SETVSGDTLL
+455 SETVDGDTLL
-465 TVYRGFYVK
+465 TVYRGFHVE
-474 DVETANAIID
+474 DVETAKAIID
-484 DIKKNGL
+484 DIRKNGL

-501 KEYSYKSSVGHK
+501 NEYSYKGFYGHRK
-513 KFSETELDELYAN
+513 LSATELDGLYAN
-526 KIPVDYAL
+526 KIPLDYAL
-534 QGADNNQ
+534 QGADKNQ
-541 VYFGDYHCAMYYAT
+541 VYFGDYHCAMYYAN
-555 RGSRSSVAILIEAKM
+555 RSARSSVAILIEAKM

-582 LNHVFDPENNN
+582 LAFVFDPENNN
-593 PLLRTVFGKKIDLYL
+593 PLTRKVFGKKIDLYL
-608 EKLRAETTNTDKD
+608 EKLRAETTSTDEEC
-621 YTNKIRWVILNMAQ
+621 TRKIRKAILNMAQ

-641 YAFYNNDLLIHGT
+641 YAFYKNDLLIHGKQ
-654 AGTEFKYA
+654 GTEFKYA
-662 LKANLPIAP
+662 LQAKLPIAP
-671 ERIVSVKIVQDDSSS
+671 EKIVSVRIVHQD
-686 FTDSSRTITL
+686 TDSAIEGSKRISL
-696 CDLRR
+696 GDMR

>member
-16 RLPEEYDGMFE
+16 RLPEEYDGMFD

-51 PSTLTKIGD
+51 PSTLTKIGN

-67 SLQEITIPDSV
+67 SLQAITIPDSV

-98 RSLCEID
+98 RSLCEIAY
-105 DEAFCE
+105 EAFCE

-116 IVIPESVRSIGER
+116 LVIPESVKSIGEC

-148 ADSAFKGCVG
+148 ADSAFKGCVD
-158 LHSADALYLNLYNN
+158 LHSADALYLNLHNN

-226 PSLKSIKICNG
+226 TSLKSIKICNG

-242 DCCFHNCESLEEVSV
+242 DRCFQNCESLEEVSFS
-257 PESIDT
+257 ESIDT
-263 IGSLCFAGCTN
+263 IGSLCFAGCTK

-279 LPDKP
+279 LPDKL

-312 KAFMNCTALKEILM
+312 KAFMNGTA
-326 PDSLEKISYRAFAG
+326 
-340 CTSLKEILM
+340 LKEILM

-367 KRINFSDS
+367 KRINFPDS
-375 LEIIPYRAFASCTEL
+375 LEIIPYRAFAGCTEL

-408 GCSSLKEVINSGSA
+408 GCSSLKEVIGSESA
-422 SVYQDSF
+422 SVDQDSF

-455 SETVSGDTLL
+455 SATVSGDTLL
-465 TVYRGFYVK
+465 TVYRGFYVE

-501 KEYSYKSSVGHK
+501 SECSYKSYGGHK

-534 QGADNNQ
+534 QGADENQ
-541 VYFGDYHCAMYYAT
+541 VYFGDYYCAMHYAT

-593 PLLRTVFGKKIDLYL
+593 PLLRKVFGKKIDLYL

-621 YTNKIRWVILNMAQ
+621 YTSKIRWIILNMAQ

-641 YAFYNNDLLIHGT
+641 YAFYNNDLLIRGKWNT
-654 AGTEFKYA
+654 KFKYA
-662 LKANLPIAP
+662 LQAKLPIAP
-671 ERIVSVKIVQDDSSS
+671 ERIVSVKIVQNDSSS
-686 FTDSSRTITL
+686 FTESSRTITL
-696 CDLRR
+696 GDLRKVKQNE

>member
-1 MACEPEYNYDGTILN
+1 MTCEPKYNYDGTILN

-51 PSTLTKIGD
+51 PSTLTKIGN

-67 SLQEITIPDSV
+67 SLQAITIPDSV
-78 TEIGQAAFWMCHSL
+78 TEIGEAAFWMCHSL
-92 TDVVLS
+92 TEVVLS
-98 RSLCEID
+98 RSLCEIAD
-105 DEAFCE
+105 KAFCE

-116 IVIPESVRSIGER
+116 IVIPESVRSIGDR

-148 ADSAFKGCVG
+148 ADSAFKGCGG
-158 LHSADALYLNLYNN
+158 LHSADALYLNLHNN

-192 VVEIGSGA
+192 VVEIGGYAFIDSGV
-200 FENSGIVHLEVPGS
+200 VHLEVPGS
-214 IKVIHNSAFSGI
+214 IKVIHDSAFSGI
-226 PSLKSIKICNG
+226 TSLKSIKICDG

-242 DCCFHNCESLEEVSV
+242 DWCFQNCESLEEVSF

-263 IGSLCFAGCTN
+263 FGIHCFAGCN
-274 LEEIV
+274 KLERIV
-279 LPDKP
+279 LPDKL

-326 PDSLEKISYRAFAG
+326 PNSVSSLG
-340 CTSLKEILM
+340 
-349 PDSVRSL
+349 
-356 EDECFEGCSSL
+356 DECFAGCSSL
-367 KRINFSDS
+367 ERINFSDS
-375 LEIIPYRAFASCTEL
+375 LEIIPCRALAGCTAL

-396 KNLNKIEDKAFL
+396 KNLKIIEDKAFL
-408 GCSSLKEVINSGSA
+408 GCSSLKEVIGSE
-422 SVYQDSF
+422 SVSVKQDSF

-450 PSEWK
+450 PSEWE
-455 SETVSGDTLL
+455 SETVSGDKLL
-465 TVYRGFYVK
+465 TVYRGFHVE

-501 KEYSYKSSVGHK
+501 AKYIFKSNTGYK

-534 QGADNNQ
+534 QGDDKNQ

-555 RGSRSSVAILIEAKM
+555 RGIRSSVAILIEAEM
-570 SLNEL
+570 FLNEL

-582 LNHVFDPENNN
+582 LNHVFDPENNS
-593 PLLRTVFGKKIDLYL
+593 PLLRKIFGKKIDLYL
-608 EKLRAETTNTDKD
+608 EKLRAETTNTDEEC
-621 YTNKIRWVILNMAQ
+621 TRKIRGAILKMAQ

-641 YAFYNNDLLIHGT
+641 YAFYNNDLLIHGKS
-654 AGTEFKYA
+654 GTEFKYA

>member
-1 MACEPEYNYDGTILN
+1 MTCEPKYNYDGTILK

-67 SLQEITIPDSV
+67 SLQAITIPDSV
-78 TEIGQAAFWMCHSL
+78 TKIGQAAFWMCHSL

-116 IVIPESVRSIGER
+116 IVIPESVRSIGDR
-129 AFEDCYNLYD
+129 AFENCYNLYD

-148 ADSAFKGCVG
+148 ADSAFKGCGG

-214 IKVIHNSAFSGI
+214 IKVIHDSAFSGI
-226 PSLKSIKICNG
+226 TSLKSIKICDG

-242 DCCFHNCESLEEVSV
+242 DWCFQNCESLEEVSF

-263 IGSLCFAGCTN
+263 FGIHCFAGCTK

-279 LPDKP
+279 LPDKL

-326 PDSLEKISYRAFAG
+326 PDS
-340 CTSLKEILM
+340 
-349 PDSVRSL
+349 VRSL

-367 KRINFSDS
+367 KRIKFSDS

-408 GCSSLKEVINSGSA
+408 GCSSLKEVIGSESA
-422 SVYQDSF
+422 SVKQDSF

-450 PSEWK
+450 PSEWE
-455 SETVSGDTLL
+455 SETVSGDKLL
-465 TVYRGFYVK
+465 TVYRGFHVE

-501 KEYSYKSSVGHK
+501 DKYIFKSNRGYK

-526 KIPVDYAL
+526 KIPVDYTL
-534 QGADNNQ
+534 QGDDKDQ

-555 RGSRSSVAILIEAKM
+555 RSTRSPVAILIEAKM

-582 LNHVFDPENNN
+582 LNHVFDPENNS
-593 PLLRTVFGKKIDLYL
+593 PLLRKVFGKKIDLYL
-608 EKLRAETTNTDKD
+608 EKLRAETTNTDKEC
-621 YTNKIRWVILNMAQ
+621 TRKIRGAILKMAQ

-641 YAFYNNDLLIHGT
+641 YAFYNNDLLIHGK

-662 LKANLPIAP
+662 LTANLPIAP
-671 ERIVSVKIVQDDSSS
+671 ERIVSVKIVQDDSST

>member
-1 MACEPEYNYDGTILN
+1 MTCEPKYNYDGTILKH
-16 RLPEEYDGMFE
+16 LPEEYDGMFE
-27 VPEGVTEIADSAFM
+27 VPEGVTEIADEAFM
-41 DCQSLSAISL
+41 YCQSLSAISL
-51 PSTLTKIGD
+51 PSTLTKIGES
-60 YAFKRCE
+60 AFKLCE
-67 SLQEITIPDSV
+67 SLQAITIPDSV
-78 TEIGQAAFWMCHSL
+78 TEIGQAAFSMCHSL

-98 RSLCEID
+98 RSLCEIA
-105 DEAFCE
+105 DEAFRE
-111 TAIEH
+111 TAIKH
-116 IVIPESVRSIGER
+116 IVIPESVRSIGES

-148 ADSAFKGCVG
+148 ADSAFKGCGG

-172 PHYKLIQV
+172 PHYKLIKV
-180 FPHAKGYKIPDD
+180 FPHTKGYKIPDD
-192 VVEIGSGA
+192 VVEIGGDAFIDSGV
-200 FENSGIVHLEVPGS
+200 VHLEVPDS

-226 PSLKSIKICNG
+226 TSLKSIKICDG

-242 DCCFHNCESLEEVSV
+242 DRCFQNCESLEEVSF

-263 IGSLCFAGCTN
+263 IGSLCFAGCTK

-279 LPDKP
+279 LPDKL
-284 TEISESLFE
+284 TEISKSLFE
-293 GCGSLKSVTIGR
+293 GCVSLKSATIGR

-326 PDSLEKISYRAFAG
+326 PDS
-340 CTSLKEILM
+340 
-349 PDSVRSL
+349 VRSL
-356 EDECFEGCSSL
+356 EKECFAGCSSL

-375 LEIIPYRAFASCTEL
+375 LEIIPYRTFAGCTEL

-408 GCSSLKEVINSGSA
+408 GCSSLKEVIGSESA
-422 SVYQDSF
+422 SVDQDSF

-465 TVYRGFYVK
+465 TVYRGFYVE

-491 YLEQITEKFP
+491 YLEQITEKFRS
-501 KEYSYKSSVGHK
+501 ECSYKSYGGHK
-513 KFSETELDELYAN
+513 KFSKTELDELYAN

-534 QGADNNQ
+534 QGADENQ
-541 VYFGDYHCAMYYAT
+541 VYFGDYHCAMHYAT

-593 PLLRTVFGKKIDLYL
+593 PLLRKVFGKKIDLYL

-621 YTNKIRWVILNMAQ
+621 YTSKIRWVILNMAQ

-641 YAFYNNDLLIHGT
+641 YAFYKNDMLIHGR
-654 AGTEFKYA
+654 ACTEFKYA
-662 LKANLPIAP
+662 LQAKLPIAP
-671 ERIVSVKIVQDDSSS
+671 ERIVSVKIVQNDSSS
-686 FTDSSRTITL
+686 FTGSSRSITL
-696 CDLRR
+696 RDLRKVKQNE

>member
-16 RLPEEYDGMFE
+16 RLPEEYDGMFD
-27 VPEGVTEIADSAFM
+27 VPEGVTEIAEGAFM

-51 PSTLTKIGD
+51 PSTLTKIGN

-67 SLQEITIPDSV
+67 SLQAITIPDSV

-98 RSLCEID
+98 RSLCEIAY
-105 DEAFCE
+105 EAFCE

-116 IVIPESVRSIGER
+116 IVIPESVRSIGDS

-200 FENSGIVHLEVPGS
+200 FENSSIVHLEVPGS

-226 PSLKSIKICNG
+226 TSLKSIKICNG
-237 VTSLP
+237 VKSLP
-242 DCCFHNCESLEEVSV
+242 DRCFQNCESLEEVSF

-263 IGSLCFAGCTN
+263 IGSLCFAGCTK

-279 LPDKP
+279 LPDKL

-326 PDSLEKISYRAFAG
+326 PNSVSSLG
-340 CTSLKEILM
+340 
-349 PDSVRSL
+349 
-356 EDECFEGCSSL
+356 DECFAGCSSL
-367 KRINFSDS
+367 ERINFSDS
-375 LEIIPYRAFASCTEL
+375 LEIIPCRALAGCTAL

-396 KNLNKIEDKAFL
+396 KNLKIIEDKAFL
-408 GCSSLKEVINSGSA
+408 GCSSLKEVIGSESA
-422 SVYQDSF
+422 SVDQDSF

-435 DARLLPE
+435 GARLLPE

-450 PSEWK
+450 PSEWE

-465 TVYRGFYVK
+465 TVYRGFYVE

-501 KEYSYKSSVGHK
+501 SECSYKSSIGHK
-513 KFSETELDELYAN
+513 KFSKTELDKLYAN
-526 KIPVDYAL
+526 KIPVDYEL
-534 QGADNNQ
+534 QGVDKND
-541 VYFGDYHCAMYYAT
+541 VYFGDYHCAMHYAT
-555 RGSRSSVAILIEAKM
+555 RGARSSVAILIEAKM

-575 NVDGTDS
+575 NIDGTDS

-593 PLLRTVFGKKIDLYL
+593 PLLRKVFGKKIDLYL

-621 YTNKIRWVILNMAQ
+621 YTSKIRWVILKMAQ

-641 YAFYNNDLLIHGT
+641 YAFYKNDMLIHGR
-654 AGTEFKYA
+654 ACTEFKYA
-662 LKANLPIAP
+662 LQAKLPIAP
-671 ERIVSVKIVQDDSSS
+671 ERIVSVKIVQNDSIS
-686 FTDSSRTITL
+686 FTESSRTITL
-696 CDLRR
+696 SDLRKVKQNE

>member
-1 MACEPEYNYDGTILN
+1 MTCEPEYNYDGTILKH
-16 RLPEEYDGMFE
+16 LPEEYDGMFE
-27 VPEGVTEIADSAFM
+27 VPEGVTEIADEAFM
-41 DCQSLSAISL
+41 YCQSLSAISL
-51 PSTLTKIGD
+51 PSTLTKIGES
-60 YAFKRCE
+60 AFKLCE
-67 SLQEITIPDSV
+67 SLQAITIPDSV
-78 TEIGQAAFWMCHSL
+78 TEIGQAAFSMCHSL

-98 RSLCEID
+98 RSLCEIA
-105 DEAFCE
+105 DEAFRE
-111 TAIEH
+111 TAIKH
-116 IVIPESVRSIGER
+116 IVIPESVRSIGES

-148 ADSAFKGCVG
+148 ADSAFNGCGG
-158 LHSADALYLNLYNN
+158 LHSADALYLNLHNN

-200 FENSGIVHLEVPGS
+200 FKNSSIVHLEVPGS

-226 PSLKSIKICNG
+226 TSLKSIKICNG

-242 DCCFHNCESLEEVSV
+242 DRCFQNCESLEEVSF

-263 IGSLCFAGCTN
+263 IGIHCFAGCTK

-279 LPDKP
+279 LPDKL

-312 KAFMNCTALKEILM
+312 KAFMNCTALKEIL
-326 PDSLEKISYRAFAG
+326 I
-340 CTSLKEILM
+340 

-356 EDECFEGCSSL
+356 GDECFEGCSSL

-375 LEIIPYRAFASCTEL
+375 LKIIPYRAFASCTEL

-408 GCSSLKEVINSGSA
+408 GCSSLKEVIGSESA
-422 SVYQDSF
+422 SVEQDSF

-442 FKYYGRML
+442 FKYYGRLL
-450 PSEWK
+450 PSEWE

-465 TVYRGFYVK
+465 TVYRGFSVE

-501 KEYSYKSSVGHK
+501 SECSYKSSVGHK
-513 KFSETELDELYAN
+513 KFSKTELDELYAN

-534 QGADNNQ
+534 QGVDKNQ

-555 RGSRSSVAILIEAKM
+555 RYARSPVAILIEAKM

-582 LNHVFDPENNN
+582 LAIVFDSENNN
-593 PLLRTVFGKKIDLYL
+593 TILREVFGNKIDLYL
-608 EKLRAETTNTDKD
+608 EKLQAETTSTDEES
-621 YTNKIRWVILNMAQ
+621 TRRIRKAVLNMAQ

-641 YAFYNNDLLIHGT
+641 YAFYNNDLLIRGKWNT
-654 AGTEFKYA
+654 KFKYA
-662 LKANLPIAP
+662 LQAKLPIAP
-671 ERIVSVKIVQDDSSS
+671 ERIVSVKIVQNDSSS
-686 FTDSSRTITL
+686 FTESSRTITL
-696 CDLRR
+696 GDLRKVKQNE

>member
-1 MACEPEYNYDGTILN
+1 MTCEPEYNYDGTILN
-16 RLPEEYDGMFE
+16 RLPEEYDGMFD
-27 VPEGVTEIADSAFM
+27 VPEGVTEIAECAFM

-51 PSTLTKIGD
+51 PSTLTKIGNS
-60 YAFKRCE
+60 AFKRCE
-67 SLQEITIPDSV
+67 SLQAITIPDSV
-78 TEIGQAAFWMCHSL
+78 TKIGQAAFWMCHSL

-98 RSLCEID
+98 RSLCEIA

-116 IVIPESVRSIGER
+116 IVIPESVRSIGHR
-129 AFEDCYNLYD
+129 AFENCYNLYD

-148 ADSAFKGCVG
+148 ADSAFKGCEG
-158 LHSADALYLNLYNN
+158 LHSADALYLNLHNN

-192 VVEIGSGA
+192 VVEIGGYAFIDSGV
-200 FENSGIVHLEVPGS
+200 VHLEVPGS
-214 IKVIHNSAFSGI
+214 VKVIHNYAFSGI
-226 PSLKSIKICNG
+226 TSLKSIKICDG

-242 DCCFHNCESLEEVSV
+242 DWCFQNCESLEEVSF

-263 IGSLCFAGCTN
+263 FGIHCFAGCTK

-279 LPDKP
+279 LPDKL

-326 PDSLEKISYRAFAG
+326 PDS
-340 CTSLKEILM
+340 
-349 PDSVRSL
+349 VRSL

-367 KRINFSDS
+367 KRIKFSDS

-408 GCSSLKEVINSGSA
+408 GCSSLKEVIGSESA
-422 SVYQDSF
+422 SVKQDSF

-455 SETVSGDTLL
+455 SETVSGNTLL
-465 TVYRGFYVK
+465 TVYRGFYVE

-513 KFSETELDELYAN
+513 KFSKTELDELYAN

-534 QGADNNQ
+534 QGADKNQ

-582 LNHVFDPENNN
+582 LNHVFDPENNS
-593 PLLRTVFGKKIDLYL
+593 PLLRKVFGKKIDLYL
-608 EKLRAETTNTDKD
+608 EKLRAETTNTDEEC
-621 YTNKIRWVILNMAQ
+621 TRKIRGAILKMAQ

-641 YAFYNNDLLIHGT
+641 YAFYNNDLLIHGK

-671 ERIVSVKIVQDDSSS
+671 ERIVSVKIVQDDSST

>member
-67 SLQEITIPDSV
+67 SLQAITIPDSV
-78 TEIGQAAFWMCHSL
+78 TEIGHNAFWLCHSL

-98 RSLCEID
+98 RSLCEIAY
-105 DEAFCE
+105 EAFCE

-116 IVIPESVRSIGER
+116 IVIPESVRSIGES

-200 FENSGIVHLEVPGS
+200 FENSSIVHLDVPGS

-226 PSLKSIKICNG
+226 TSLKSIKICNG

-242 DCCFHNCESLEEVSV
+242 DRCFQNCESLEEVSF

-263 IGSLCFAGCTN
+263 IGSLCFAGCTK

-279 LPDKP
+279 LPDKL

-326 PDSLEKISYRAFAG
+326 PDS
-340 CTSLKEILM
+340 
-349 PDSVRSL
+349 VRSL

-367 KRINFSDS
+367 KRIKFSDS

-408 GCSSLKEVINSGSA
+408 GCSSLKEVIGSESA
-422 SVYQDSF
+422 SVKQDSF

-465 TVYRGFYVK
+465 TVYRGFYVE

-501 KEYSYKSSVGHK
+501 SECSYKSSVGHK
-513 KFSETELDELYAN
+513 KFSKTELDELYAN

-534 QGADNNQ
+534 QGADKNQ
-541 VYFGDYHCAMYYAT
+541 VYFGDYHCAMHYAT
-555 RGSRSSVAILIEAKM
+555 RGARSSVAILIEAKM

-575 NVDGTDS
+575 NIDGTDS

-593 PLLRTVFGKKIDLYL
+593 PLLRKVFGKKIDLYL

-621 YTNKIRWVILNMAQ
+621 YTSKIRWVILNMAQ

-641 YAFYNNDLLIHGT
+641 YAFYKNDMLIHGR
-654 AGTEFKYA
+654 ACTEFKYA
-662 LKANLPIAP
+662 LQAKLPIAP
-671 ERIVSVKIVQDDSSS
+671 ERIVSVKIVQNDSIS
-686 FTDSSRTITL
+686 FTESSRTITL
-696 CDLRR
+696 SDLRKVKQNE

>member
-1 MACEPEYNYDGTILN
+1 MTCEPEYNYDGTILN
-16 RLPEEYDGMFE
+16 RLPEEYDGMFD

-51 PSTLTKIGD
+51 PSTLTKIGN

-67 SLQEITIPDSV
+67 SLQAITIPDSV

-98 RSLCEID
+98 RSLCEIAY
-105 DEAFCE
+105 EAFCE

-116 IVIPESVRSIGER
+116 IVIPESVRSIGGS

-148 ADSAFKGCVG
+148 ADSAFKGCGG

-242 DCCFHNCESLEEVSV
+242 DCCFHNCKSLEEVSV

-263 IGSLCFAGCTN
+263 IGSLCFAGCTK

-326 PDSLEKISYRAFAG
+326 PDS
-340 CTSLKEILM
+340 
-349 PDSVRSL
+349 VRSL

-367 KRINFSDS
+367 KRIKFSDS

-408 GCSSLKEVINSGSA
+408 GCSSLKEVIGSESA
-422 SVYQDSF
+422 SVKQDSF

-465 TVYRGFYVK
+465 TVYRGFYVE

-501 KEYSYKSSVGHK
+501 AKYIFKSNTGYK

-534 QGADNNQ
+534 QGADKNQ

-582 LNHVFDPENNN
+582 LNHVFDPENNS
-593 PLLRTVFGKKIDLYL
+593 PLLRKVFGKKIDLYL
-608 EKLRAETTNTDKD
+608 EKLRAETTNTDEEC
-621 YTNKIRWVILNMAQ
+621 TRKIRGAILKMAQ

-641 YAFYNNDLLIHGT
+641 YAFYNNDLLIHGK

-671 ERIVSVKIVQDDSSS
+671 ERIVSVKIVQDDSIT

>member
-16 RLPEEYDGMFE
+16 RLPEEYDGMFD

-51 PSTLTKIGD
+51 PSTLTKIGN

-67 SLQEITIPDSV
+67 SLQAITIPDSV

-98 RSLCEID
+98 RSLCEIAY
-105 DEAFCE
+105 EAFCE

-116 IVIPESVRSIGER
+116 IVIPESVRSIGES

-148 ADSAFKGCVG
+148 ADSAFKGCGG

-226 PSLKSIKICNG
+226 TSLKSIKICNG
-237 VTSLP
+237 VKSLP
-242 DCCFHNCESLEEVSV
+242 DRCFQNCESLEEVSF

-263 IGSLCFAGCTN
+263 IGSLCFAGCTK

-279 LPDKP
+279 LPDKL

-326 PDSLEKISYRAFAG
+326 PDS
-340 CTSLKEILM
+340 
-349 PDSVRSL
+349 VRSL

-367 KRINFSDS
+367 KRIKFSDS

-408 GCSSLKEVINSGSA
+408 GCSSLKEVIGSESA
-422 SVYQDSF
+422 SVKQDSF

-465 TVYRGFYVK
+465 TVYRGFYVE

-513 KFSETELDELYAN
+513 KFSKTELDELYAN

-534 QGADNNQ
+534 QGADKNQ

-555 RGSRSSVAILIEAKM
+555 RGSRNSVAILIEAKM

-608 EKLRAETTNTDKD
+608 EKLRAETTNTDEEC
-621 YTNKIRWVILNMAQ
+621 TRKIRGAILKMAQ

-641 YAFYNNDLLIHGT
+641 YAFYNNDLLIHGK

-671 ERIVSVKIVQDDSSS
+671 ERIVSVKIVQDDSIT

>member
-16 RLPEEYDGMFE
+16 RLPEEYDGMFD

-116 IVIPESVRSIGER
+116 IVIPESVRSIGGS

-263 IGSLCFAGCTN
+263 IGSLCFAGCTK

-279 LPDKP
+279 LPDKL

-326 PDSLEKISYRAFAG
+326 PDS
-340 CTSLKEILM
+340 
-349 PDSVRSL
+349 VRSL

-367 KRINFSDS
+367 KRIKFSDS

-408 GCSSLKEVINSGSA
+408 GCSSLKEVIGSESA
-422 SVYQDSF
+422 SVKQDSF

-465 TVYRGFYVK
+465 TVYRGFYVE

-513 KFSETELDELYAN
+513 KFSKTELDELYAN

-534 QGADNNQ
+534 QGADKNQ

-555 RGSRSSVAILIEAKM
+555 RGIRSSVAILIEAEM

-582 LNHVFDPENNN
+582 LNHVFDPENNS
-593 PLLRTVFGKKIDLYL
+593 PLLRKVFGKKIDLYL
-608 EKLRAETTNTDKD
+608 EKLRAETTNTDEEC
-621 YTNKIRWVILNMAQ
+621 TRKIRGAILKMAQ

-641 YAFYNNDLLIHGT
+641 YAFYNNDLLIHGK

-671 ERIVSVKIVQDDSSS
+671 ERIVSVKIVQDDSST